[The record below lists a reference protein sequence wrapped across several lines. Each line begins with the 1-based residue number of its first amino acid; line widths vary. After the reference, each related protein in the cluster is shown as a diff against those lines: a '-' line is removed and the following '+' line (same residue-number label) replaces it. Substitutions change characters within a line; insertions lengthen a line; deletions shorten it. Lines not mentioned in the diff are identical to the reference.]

1 MKMDGRDFN
10 LKRTSL
16 IWIIDCLCGVLL
28 IGMTV
33 WVVCCYP
40 SLPDRIPIHY
50 GIDGVIDGYGAK
62 SMIWLLLGFMWFP
75 ACLLSVIEQFP
86 RYWNVPF
93 KVTKENH
100 VRLMALTW
108 HFLGT
113 IKLLVVCLF
122 AYLVAKS
129 MQGGNLSAYF
139 TPIVMTALIVNSL
152 YWLVLLFRNR

>member
-16 IWIIDCLCGVLL
+16 TWIIDCLCGVLL

-75 ACLLSVIEQFP
+75 ACLLSVVERFP
-86 RYWNVPF
+86 RYWNFPF

-113 IKLLVVCLF
+113 NKLLVVCLS
-122 AYLVAKS
+122 AYLVAKNI
-129 MQGGNLSAYF
+129 QGGNLSAYF
-139 TPIVMTALIVNSL
+139 MPIFMTAIIVNFL

>member
-16 IWIIDCLCGVLL
+16 TWIIDCLCGVLL

-86 RYWNVPF
+86 RYWNFPF

-100 VRLMALTW
+100 VRLMALKW

-113 IKLLVVCLF
+113 NKLLVVCLF
-122 AYLVAKS
+122 AYLVAKNI
-129 MQGGNLSAYF
+129 QGGNLSAYF
-139 TPIVMTALIVNSL
+139 MPIFMTAIIVNFL

>member
-1 MKMDGRDFN
+1 MDGRDFN

-16 IWIIDCLCGVLL
+16 TWVIDCLCGVLL

-33 WVVCCYP
+33 WVMCCYP

-62 SMIWLLLGFMWFP
+62 SMIWLLLGSMWFP
-75 ACLLSVIEQFP
+75 ACLLSVVERFP
-86 RYWNVPF
+86 RYWNGPF

-122 AYLVAKS
+122 AYLVAKN

-139 TPIVMTALIVNSL
+139 TPIVMTAFIVNSL

>member
-16 IWIIDCLCGVLL
+16 TWIIDCLCGVLL

-62 SMIWLLLGFMWFP
+62 SMIWLLLGSMWFP
-75 ACLLSVIEQFP
+75 ACLLF
-86 RYWNVPF
+86 
-93 KVTKENH
+93 
-100 VRLMALTW
+100 
-108 HFLGT
+108 
-113 IKLLVVCLF
+113 
-122 AYLVAKS
+122 
-129 MQGGNLSAYF
+129 
-139 TPIVMTALIVNSL
+139 
-152 YWLVLLFRNR
+152 